1 MDGTEY
7 DAIILGTGITE
18 SILSGLLSLEGKKI
32 LHIDKNAF
40 YGDAGASLNITSLW
54 KQFRPKEQ
62 PPKELGENRDWN
74 VDLIPKFIMAY
85 GKLVKMIIKTKV
97 SEYLNWKCVEGIYVY
112 QYSKGGFFSKEGGYI
127 EKVPGND
134 KEALTSNLMSLL
146 EKRRCQKFFQYAQ
159 QFDPK
164 KPETFAKKNPFKVT
178 FGEFIKLFGL
188 EDNTIDFLG
197 HAVALYTSDDFMNRP
212 AVQVLE
218 KLQTYIDSVGRF
230 GESPFIY
237 PVYGLAGI
245 PESFSR
251 KCAVYG
257 GTFMLNVTIH
267 GLDYDPKTQM
277 TTLQG
282 SFEDVKGI
290 AKSKIVIGN
299 PSYFV

>member
-1 MDGTEY
+1 
-7 DAIILGTGITE
+7 
-18 SILSGLLSLEGKKI
+18 
-32 LHIDKNAF
+32 
-40 YGDAGASLNITSLW
+40 
-54 KQFRPKEQ
+54 
-62 PPKELGENRDWN
+62 
-74 VDLIPKFIMAY
+74 
-85 GKLVKMIIKTKV
+85 
-97 SEYLNWKCVEGIYVY
+97 
-112 QYSKGGFFSKEGGYI
+112 
-127 EKVPGND
+127 
-134 KEALTSNLMSLL
+134 
-146 EKRRCQKFFQYAQ
+146 
-159 QFDPK
+159 
-164 KPETFAKKNPFKVT
+164 
-178 FGEFIKLFGL
+178 
-188 EDNTIDFLG
+188 
-197 HAVALYTSDDFMNRP
+197 VALYTSDDFMNRP

-267 GLDYDPKTQM
+267 GLDYDPSTQM

-299 PSYFV
+299 PSYFVQLGMQKLVRPIGKILRCICIIDHQIPNTGKSNAVQIILP